1 VPAIYQPRRL
11 NVAPCRAVVV
21 ARSQILAGLGF
32 SEAMV
37 EAGSATLS
45 GGWRMRV
52 ALARAVSAF
61 LAWVLG
67 RRA

>member
-1 VPAIYQPRRL
+1 L
-11 NVAPCRAVVV
+11 
-21 ARSQILAGLGF
+21 QILAGLGF

-67 RRA
+67 RCA